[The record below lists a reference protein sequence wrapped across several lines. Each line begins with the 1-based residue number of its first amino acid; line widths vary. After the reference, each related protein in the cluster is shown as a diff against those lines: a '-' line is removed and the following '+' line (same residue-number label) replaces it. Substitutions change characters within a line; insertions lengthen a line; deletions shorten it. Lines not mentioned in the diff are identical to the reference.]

1 MSDAY
6 KDLVADEV
14 TRGMTTA
21 LAEMA
26 AAEEDSAL
34 AGSVAEAVGM
44 SSVLSRLSA
53 LEERVEALEGSG
65 TEPGTD
71 GGGE

>member
-1 MSDAY
+1 M
-6 KDLVADEV
+6 ADEV

-21 LAEMA
+21 IGEIAN
-26 AAEEDSAL
+26 AEEGSAL
-34 AGSVAEAVGM
+34 ASAVSEAIGM
-44 SSVLSRLSA
+44 DSVLSRLSA

-65 TEPGTD
+65 TESGTD